1 MKAIVLKPF
10 KDKKT
15 NTIYKKGQTFEAPAE
30 RIKEINNAIDGTL
43 EVLIESNPELLN
55 LEVQTET
62 IIKKRTR
69 NKKA

>member
-15 NTIYKKGQTFEAPAE
+15 NTIYKKGQTFEAHVE

-43 EVLIESNPELLN
+43 EVLIESTPELLN